1 VSTGATAGAT
11 PGKNGEAGRSHRP
24 TVLTQI
30 LDPILHLRGLP
41 VYLIVGGLVFAEAAI
56 FLGFVFPGETAVILG
71 GVIASEGHV
80 SLGVLIPVVVICAI
94 VGDTVG
100 YFIGN
105 RFGTRLLEA
114 RLLRR
119 RRRTLEGAVDFLR
132 RRGAFAVFAGRFTAF
147 LRAVV
152 PGLAGLSEM
161 RYRTFLLANAAGAL
175 VWGVAFTLI
184 GYAVGNAYRRAE
196 QVASWASWVVL
207 GVVVLGY
214 VALVVRSRRRDRALE
229 AGDGAEGNGAEGTGV
244 EGNGGGE
251 DGPNG
256 SAGEPTTVTRK
267 RPPPN

>member
-1 VSTGATAGAT
+1 M
-11 PGKNGEAGRSHRP
+11 
-24 TVLTQI
+24 LTQI

-175 VWGVAFTLI
+175 VWGVTFTLI

-196 QVASWASWVVL
+196 QVASWASS
-207 GVVVLGY
+207 GRAGRGGPR
-214 VALVVRSRRRDRALE
+214 VRRPRRPLPSPGPGPRGRGRCRRGRRGE
-229 AGDGAEGNGAEGTGV
+229 RREGTVRMGAP
-244 EGNGGGE
+244 E
-251 DGPNG
+251 
-256 SAGEPTTVTRK
+256 
-267 RPPPN
+267 RPPPSPGNGRPQH